1 VFLIHNTGPI
11 DLLCTVYLQRLQLYH
26 FKNHSERSLEF
37 CNGINTITGSNGIG
51 KTNLLDAVHYLAN
64 AKSYFNGIDSQIIEH
79 NASFFTIKGHF
90 QGEAPA
96 DILIQFEGGKK
107 SIKKNDKPYPRLL
120 DHIGLIQT
128 VFITPYDID
137 LVLGN
142 SDDRRKFMDLS
153 ICQIDK
159 AYLQNLSTYKKTLE
173 QRNALLKSMQGR
185 YIDPD
190 LLSSFDAKLIPAGLL
205 IHESRKAFVADL
217 LGFFV
222 GIYQTLSQGSE
233 TPAIVY
239 ESPLNEGDFQSLL
252 QSSYRQD
259 MAAQRTTVGVHKDD
273 LQFNLGEF
281 PLKKFGSQGQIKSF
295 IIALKLAQYNYFQ
308 RVTNNHP
315 ILLLDDIFEKIDE
328 QRAQRLIEM
337 VGSSGYGQIIITDT
351 HVSRVETHFQH
362 LETTKV
368 HHHL

>member
-1 VFLIHNTGPI
+1 
-11 DLLCTVYLQRLQLYH
+11 
-26 FKNHSERSLEF
+26 LEF

-79 NASFFTIKGHF
+79 NAPFFTIKGHF